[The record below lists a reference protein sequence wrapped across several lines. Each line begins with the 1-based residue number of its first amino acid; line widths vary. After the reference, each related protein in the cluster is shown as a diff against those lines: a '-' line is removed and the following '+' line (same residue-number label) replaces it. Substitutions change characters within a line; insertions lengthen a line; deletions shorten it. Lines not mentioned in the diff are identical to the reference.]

1 MTRKGFVLGGN
12 LIVDVVKTI
21 DIYPPE
27 GTLAGILA
35 LERGVGGCPTN
46 NAVNLKVLDPDLP
59 VAAVGCVGDDEYGRY
74 VLDTLAHYN
83 VETGG
88 IVISPHQPT
97 SYTDVMTVKGSGTR
111 TFFHDR
117 GANSQWTYELIPFD
131 RYAEYAVAQIGYIL
145 LLDGMDAADAE
156 YGTVMAR
163 ACARFQQ
170 MGLKT
175 AVDVVSEQSD
185 RFARIVTPALRY
197 VDYLILNEI
206 EAGHTVDLELRGADG
221 VLQGGR
227 LRDVAERLLQLGNS
241 ELVVIHMPEGGYA
254 LTRAGE
260 DVKVPSYAL
269 PDGVIA
275 GSVGAGD
282 AFCSGVLYG
291 LEKAWLLEESLRL
304 GTMLAACNLFSPTA
318 TGGALSL
325 EDARAKMANYA
336 LRPLAF

>member
-1 MTRKGFVLGGN
+1 MTRNGFVLGGN
-12 LIVDVVKTI
+12 LIVDLVKI
-21 DIYPPE
+21 IEAYPQE
-27 GTLAGILA
+27 GTLVSILQ
-35 LERGVGGCPTN
+35 LDRGVGGCPTN
-46 NAVNLKVLDPDLP
+46 NALNLKILDPDLP
-59 VAAVGCVGDDEYGRY
+59 VAVVGCVGDDEYGRY
-74 VLDTLAHYN
+74 VRDVLARHA
-83 VETGG
+83 VDIQG
-88 IVISPHQPT
+88 IVVSPHKPT
-97 SYTDVMTVKGSGTR
+97 SYTDVMTVTQTGNR

-117 GANSQWTYELIPFD
+117 GANSEWTDAMIPFE
-131 RYAEYAVAQIGYIL
+131 RYADYAIAQLGYIL
-145 LLDGMDAADAE
+145 LLDGMDAEDAE

-185 RFARIVTPALRY
+185 RFARLVTPALKY

-206 EAGHTVDLELRGADG
+206 EAGHTVGIELRASNGALRGD
-221 VLQGGR
+221 R
-227 LRDVAERLLQLGNS
+227 LRDAAEGLLQAGNS

-254 LTRAGE
+254 LTRAGQE
-260 DVKVPSYAL
+260 VKTPSYAL
-269 PDGVIA
+269 PPGVIA

-291 LEKAWLLEESLRL
+291 LAKAWALEDALHL

-325 EDARAKMANYA
+325 AAARQKMDAYA
-336 LRPLAF
+336 LRPLGF